1 MLSCS
6 LVNDRAISG
15 SNVRDNVNQSASLQA
30 HVALRTSHGI
40 ALMDLRRVFCGLLI
54 MFVYL
59 LNFVV
64 LNQIYIISRQRSRQ
78 LVARP
83 DLPTLNIKGMTH
95 RYDSCVILSDVDYH
109 ADQTV
114 EERDIITWQ
123 KGTK

>member
-40 ALMDLRRVFCGLLI
+40 TLMDLRRVFCGLLI

>member
-1 MLSCS
+1 
-6 LVNDRAISG
+6 
-15 SNVRDNVNQSASLQA
+15 
-30 HVALRTSHGI
+30 
-40 ALMDLRRVFCGLLI
+40 